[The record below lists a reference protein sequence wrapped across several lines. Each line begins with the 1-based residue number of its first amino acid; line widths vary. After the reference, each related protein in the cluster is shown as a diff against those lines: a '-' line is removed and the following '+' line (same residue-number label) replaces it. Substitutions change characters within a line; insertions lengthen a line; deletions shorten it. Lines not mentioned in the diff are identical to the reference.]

1 MPTRTSWSQYLQP
14 RLAVMV
20 STERSNILLNAPKFF
35 KFFLLYKNVH
45 IILHLVYEIAKI
57 TIYIVIY

>member
-20 STERSNILLNAPKFF
+20 STERSNILLNAPKIFRVLENIGEVNLGF
-35 KFFLLYKNVH
+35 NLNFSLAPL
-45 IILHLVYEIAKI
+45 IRE
-57 TIYIVIY
+57 